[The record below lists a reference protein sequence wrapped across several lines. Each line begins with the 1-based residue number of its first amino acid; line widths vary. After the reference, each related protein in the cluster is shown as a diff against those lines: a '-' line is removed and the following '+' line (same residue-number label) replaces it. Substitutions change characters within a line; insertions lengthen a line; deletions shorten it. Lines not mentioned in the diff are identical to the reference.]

1 MYMNNRISNFAA
13 EKFEQLEATNEYME
27 TFYFNTKLKG
37 GQDTTY
43 LV

>member
-1 MYMNNRISNFAA
+1 MNKRINHFAT